1 MEPYK
6 DLGTFDGLS
15 GFSGAAGKLVRCRYQ
30 LREFNDRFDTFVK
43 GHPYTLS
50 SKFEPRSDEQIG
62 DYLFIVESVA
72 VPKREWGV
80 LIGELVHNMRS
91 ALDHTIYAAAT
102 SPGNKNQFPIFT
114 KKSDWDSKV
123 EPMLHSVPDQVV
135 KIAEEAQPYNA
146 PTSTDPKT
154 HLLAILNRLSNYDKH
169 RLLHT
174 SVMTLQGAA
183 PGFEMG
189 QGVTAIREVAVGF
202 GPLEPGATVVRV
214 TISFDEPDPQVK
226 MYGEFGSGVAFSDPT
241 GRDKVIEGVS
251 VPDVLLDI
259 YRLVDDLVGRI
270 HVTVKPPVATPN
282 HGTPLP

>member
-30 LREFNDRFDTFVK
+30 LRELNERFESFVK

-50 SKFEPRSDEQIG
+50 SKFEPRPDEQIG
-62 DYLFIVESVA
+62 DYLFIVDTIS

-102 SPGNKNQFPIFT
+102 SPGDKNQFPIFT
-114 KKSDWDSKV
+114 DKTDWDRKV
-123 EPMLHSVPDQVV
+123 ESMLRSVPDEIVEIV
-135 KIAEEAQPYNA
+135 EEAQPYNA
-146 PTSTDPKT
+146 PPGTDPKT

-174 SVMTLQGAA
+174 SVVTLQGAA
-183 PGFEMG
+183 PGLSDG
-189 QGVTAIREVAVGF
+189 TRSDLDSRSRRGVWASR
-202 GPLEPGATVVRV
+202 
-214 TISFDEPDPQVK
+214 
-226 MYGEFGSGVAFSDPT
+226 T
-241 GRDKVIEGVS
+241 GRNTRTRHH
-251 VPDVLLDI
+251 
-259 YRLVDDLVGRI
+259 RLRR
-270 HVTVKPPVATPN
+270 A
-282 HGTPLP
+282 